1 MIPHPP
7 AVLAHRLSEGQRLA
21 TPLMRALMRATGTQ
35 VDAAIARTIAELGAH
50 CGADRALVYRIE
62 AGQMLDCTHEWCR
75 SGASEI
81 RSEMQ
86 RIPLR
91 TLDRWM
97 PILRRGEPIDV
108 PDLHGLPESDPAKQQ
123 MARHGVRALVM
134 MPLTD
139 GTALIGAVG
148 LSLFRARRPVGPA
161 EMALLHSIAEAM
173 GAALA
178 RRDAEHRAAA
188 ARSAA
193 RDVARNLERLARV
206 TELMTNLVIV
216 TDTEQQIVW
225 VNRAFEV
232 HTGHRLEAIRGR
244 NFAEVVRG
252 PRTDPGVSAAVAE
265 AIRTCSSCEGE
276 TINYTAAGQPYWIRF
291 NAHPLSDADG
301 RYAGH
306 ASVETVITDRKL
318 LERELATRNAF
329 LTAVLHTSVSAIV
342 ALDAEG
348 GIVYANDEARRL
360 LVLQPHAGRLRMEA
374 VLETLDGRPLP
385 EADMP
390 SALVRATG
398 APLHDLRYAI
408 RRPDGQF
415 GILSIHAAPLP
426 QAADEARIVISVTD
440 ITHAEASAERLR
452 RQAAEDPLTGLANRR
467 ALADAV
473 EARLKEAAPFAL
485 VMLDLDNFKA
495 VNDLRRH
502 DTGDAVLRVAAD
514 RLRAVAGADCLV
526 ARMGGDE
533 FMVLAPGADAAS
545 APRLAEALRAAISAP
560 IEVGRQPVHL
570 GASVGIALHP
580 EHGTSMALL
589 MTGADIALHAAKRAG
604 RNRSVLLSQEQFA
617 AEARRSAIT
626 QALAST
632 AVEAD
637 LRLVFQPQF
646 RACGAFDGAEALLRW
661 RDPRLGE
668 IGPAEFIPIAE
679 ETGLIQRIDAR
690 VAVLAARQL
699 GLWARRGWRHRL
711 AVNASAQT
719 FARAGFAEELLQ
731 HLADEEVCPQQ
742 LVVELTE
749 TSLAT
754 LSSVADHNIA
764 TLRRAGV
771 GIAIDDFGTGYAS
784 LSYLHRIEA
793 TEIKI
798 DRGFVAGLETAE
810 RRDSKPL
817 IQAILGI
824 AQALGLAVT
833 AEGVETERQRCWL
846 SAEGCDR
853 LQGYLLGRP
862 LPVDAFEAAFVTP
875 SAGPG

>member
-50 CGADRALVYRIE
+50 CGADRTRVYRIE

-75 SGASEI
+75 SGI
-81 RSEMQ
+81 PQLRPEMQ
-86 RIPLR
+86 RIPLG
-91 TLDRWM
+91 TLDRWL
-97 PILRRGEPIDV
+97 PILRRGEPVDV
-108 PDLHGLPESDPAKQQ
+108 PDLHGLPEDDPAKQQ
-123 MARHGVRALVM
+123 MARHGIRALVM

-139 GTALIGAVG
+139 GTALTGLVG
-148 LSLFRARRPVGPA
+148 LSLFRARPPVDPA
-161 EMALLHSIAEAM
+161 EMALTQSIADAM

-178 RRDAEHRAAA
+178 RRDAEQRAAA

-193 RDVARNLERLARV
+193 RDVARNLERVARV

-216 TDTEQQIVW
+216 TDPEQQIVW
-225 VNRAFEV
+225 VNRAFEA
-232 HTGHRLEAIRGR
+232 HTGHSLDAIRGR
-244 NFAEVVRG
+244 DFAEVVRG
-252 PRTDPGVSAAVAE
+252 PGTDPGMCAAVAE

-276 TINYTAAGQPYWIRF
+276 TVNYTASGQPYWVRF

-306 ASVETVITDRKL
+306 ASVETVITDRKV

-329 LTAVLHTSVSAIV
+329 LTAVLQTSVSAIV
-342 ALDAEG
+342 ALNAEG

-360 LVLQPHAGRLRMEA
+360 LVLRPHAGGLRMEA

-415 GILSIHAAPLP
+415 GILSINAAPLP
-426 QAADEARIVISVTD
+426 QAADDARIVISVTD

-473 EARLKEAAPFAL
+473 EARLREAAPFAL

-495 VNDLRRH
+495 VNDLQRH
-502 DTGDAVLRVAAD
+502 DTGDAVLRIAAD

-545 APRLAEALRAAISAP
+545 APRLAETLRAAISAP
-560 IEVGRQPVHL
+560 IELGRQPVHL
-570 GASVGIALHP
+570 GSSAGIALHP
-580 EHGTSMALL
+580 EHGASMALL

-604 RNRSVLLSQEQFA
+604 RNRSVLLSQAQFA

-626 QALAST
+626 QALA
-632 AVEAD
+632 ADVEAD

-661 RDPRLGE
+661 TDPRLGE
-668 IGPAEFIPIAE
+668 IGPAEFIPLAE

-690 VAVLAARQL
+690 VAALAARQL

-719 FARAGFAEELLQ
+719 FSRAGFAEEVLQ
-731 HLADEEVCPQQ
+731 HLAEEDVCPQQ

-754 LSSVADHNIA
+754 LSTVADHNIA

-817 IQAILGI
+817 IQAIVSL
-824 AQALGLAVT
+824 AHALGLAVT
-833 AEGVETERQRCWL
+833 AEGVETERQRAWL

-862 LPVDAFEAAFVTP
+862 LPVEAFEAAFVAP
-875 SAGPG
+875 AAVPG